1 MRGPDLIPQ
10 HTSGEFLLA
19 WAFGVL
25 ERLRVAVVAGV
36 FLGVLVGGLASRLAM
51 GLLRVTTGAR
61 VHGVTSDDGFI
72 IGRVTLG
79 GTYGLL
85 MLGAVVGIIG
95 AAAYR
100 LVAPW
105 LIGPN
110 WFRRMTT
117 AAASGAVV
125 GSMLLHADGIDFR
138 LLEPTWL
145 AMGLFVGLPAL
156 FGAVIGPV
164 VDRVAAPGSWTSRGP
179 WVWVLPTLL
188 VAMFP
193 ATLLVL
199 AVAAPIMAVWVL
211 LRDRGLADLQHRL
224 IVRQIVRAAWLA
236 VAIVG
241 LIALVNDVRAIS
253 A

>member
-1 MRGPDLIPQ
+1 MRGSDLNQQ
-10 HTSGEFLLA
+10 HSTGEFLASLA
-19 WAFGVL
+19 FDVL
-25 ERLRVAVVAGV
+25 ERLRVMAVAGIFV
-36 FLGVLVGGLASRLAM
+36 GVLVGGLASRVAM
-51 GLLRVTTGAR
+51 GLLRVTTGAS

-72 IGRVTLG
+72 IGRATLA

-85 MLGAVVGIIG
+85 MLGAVVGMIG

-100 LVAPW
+100 AVAPW

-110 WFRRMTT
+110 WFRRVTT

-156 FGAVIGPV
+156 FGAVIGAV
-164 VDRVAAPGSWTSRGP
+164 VDRVTAPGSWTSRWP
-179 WVWVLPTLL
+179 WVWVLPIVL

-193 ATLLVL
+193 PTLLVL
-199 AVAAPIMAVWVL
+199 VVAAPIVAVWAL
-211 LRDRGLADLQHRL
+211 LHDLGLVDLQHRL
-224 IVRQIVRAAWLA
+224 IVRQTVRAAWLA
-236 VAIVG
+236 VAIAG